1 MLGGGGGG
9 RGAKKEAFTIDF
21 FAEVTTNKHI
31 K

>member
-9 RGAKKEAFTIDF
+9 GGPKKEAFTIDF